1 MRSLLRPSHRLEA
14 VRPECQRRSESGED
28 LDQLRCLSARQVC
41 WQPLHWPG
49 GPSGRAALPL
59 KVPLQLAAPQGQ
71 IHHVQLLQPLIKL
84 LRRSLL
90 EELRFFF
97 PKEWGGGASSYF
109 TPQLQSKRRPPVQA
123 PVQCVCLPDEIQTNM
138 KRISRNPCLIHVSS
152 FSS

>member
-97 PKEWGGGASSYF
+97 PKEWGGG
-109 TPQLQSKRRPPVQA
+109 L
-123 PVQCVCLPDEIQTNM
+123 LH
-138 KRISRNPCLIHVSS
+138 ISRRSCRASEDHPSKHQFSAFVSQMKS
-152 FSS
+152 KQT

>member
-14 VRPECQRRSESGED
+14 VRPECHRRSESGED

-49 GPSGRAALPL
+49 GPSVRAALPL
-59 KVPLQLAAPQGQ
+59 KVPLQLGAPQGQ

-84 LRRSLL
+84 LRRSLF

-97 PKEWGGGASSYF
+97 PQGVGAGGASSYS

-123 PVQCVCLPDEIQTNM
+123 PVQCVCLPTN
-138 KRISRNPCLIHVSS
+138 NEAH
-152 FSS
+152 FSKSVFD

>member
-1 MRSLLRPSHRLEA
+1 MRALLRPSHHLEA
-14 VRPECQRRSESGED
+14 VRPESQRRSESGED

-59 KVPLQLAAPQGQ
+59 KVPLQLGAPQGQ

-84 LRRSLL
+84 LRRSLF

-97 PKEWGGGASSYF
+97 PKESGQGGLLHIPRRSCRAREDH
-109 TPQLQSKRRPPVQA
+109 PSKHQFSAFVSQ
-123 PVQCVCLPDEIQTNM
+123 QTM
-138 KRISRNPCLIHVSS
+138 KRISRNPCLIDVSS
-152 FSS
+152 FSP